1 MQTLIQDDKVL
12 ILASYDER
20 EIIKS
25 MGDYKWNKKRKVWE
39 FPLWKLPKL
48 ATYFKLEMD
57 TKSKEVLLQ
66 QQQLNTDRAN
76 QLEAAQQIKID
87 HSSGKKLSTL
97 SDNSQ
102 LMDKLFIH
110 QKQALRISNLFDSY
124 ALFMETGTGKT
135 LVAIRMIQL
144 RSVRTLIVCPLS
156 VIEGVWIPELE

>member
-57 TKSKEVLLQ
+57 AKTEEELLYQ
-66 QQQLNTDRAN
+66 QSLNSDRAE

-97 SDNSQ
+97 SDNSTSPFRVPNTS
-102 LMDKLFIH
+102 LTKFSSSP
-110 QKQALRISNLFDSY
+110 KSISTSSTVNL
-124 ALFMETGTGKT
+124 
-135 LVAIRMIQL
+135 
-144 RSVRTLIVCPLS
+144 
-156 VIEGVWIPELE
+156 